1 MEELVSRKKL
11 LRCVSDLDSEKLE
24 LLLAFLHKY
33 CTVPKYSSLLMGL
46 ANKVIEMRA
55 DDIRASETLKKHIR
69 NLKSTVEA
77 EIRIQQSLQE
87 IQGIISPLLRI
98 AGRR

>member
-1 MEELVSRKKL
+1 M
-11 LRCVSDLDSEKLE
+11 DLEKLE

-55 DDIRASETLKKHIR
+55 DDIKNSEVLKKHIR